1 MGGFPQISQGLGA
14 FDFSTRIKDRRGE
27 PRRSS
32 HKAPQC
38 GAFRLLRYRRSERP
52 FFILERWYFKKR
64 PMYQGIPP
72 FWSTVVGKEQ
82 DMKEDNREKITLWLQ
97 PDILRRVDSWL
108 EEDNCKT
115 RREFVEKALR
125 FYMGY
130 LATEDTSEYLSRA
143 LVDTLQGIVADNS
156 NRLRT
161 MIFKWCV
168 ELNMMGHTI
177 AAHFRADPINR
188 RELRAYAVDEVKRT
202 NGQISFDRALDQQ
215 RRLQDNGL

>member
-1 MGGFPQISQGLGA
+1 M
-14 FDFSTRIKDRRGE
+14 
-27 PRRSS
+27 
-32 HKAPQC
+32 
-38 GAFRLLRYRRSERP
+38 SE
-52 FFILERWYFKKR
+52 ENKKR
-64 PMYQGIPP
+64 
-72 FWSTVVGKEQ
+72 TAV
-82 DMKEDNREKITLWLQ
+82 WLS
-97 PDILRRVDSWL
+97 PGVIRRMDSWL
-108 EEDNCKT
+108 EEDNCST
-115 RREFVEKALR
+115 RSEFIEKALR

-130 LATEDTSEYLSRA
+130 LATEDTSEYLSQA

-215 RRLQDNGL
+215 RRLLDDGL

>member
-1 MGGFPQISQGLGA
+1 MS
-14 FDFSTRIKDRRGE
+14 DE
-27 PRRSS
+27 N
-32 HKAPQC
+32 
-38 GAFRLLRYRRSERP
+38 
-52 FFILERWYFKKR
+52 KKR
-64 PMYQGIPP
+64 
-72 FWSTVVGKEQ
+72 TAV
-82 DMKEDNREKITLWLQ
+82 WLS
-97 PDILRRVDSWL
+97 PGVIRRMDSWL
-108 EEDNCKT
+108 EEDNCST
-115 RREFVEKALR
+115 RSEFIEKALR

-130 LATEDTSEYLSRA
+130 LATEDTSVYLSQA

-215 RRLQDNGL
+215 RRLLDDGQ

>member
-1 MGGFPQISQGLGA
+1 MS
-14 FDFSTRIKDRRGE
+14 DE
-27 PRRSS
+27 N
-32 HKAPQC
+32 
-38 GAFRLLRYRRSERP
+38 
-52 FFILERWYFKKR
+52 KKR
-64 PMYQGIPP
+64 
-72 FWSTVVGKEQ
+72 TAV
-82 DMKEDNREKITLWLQ
+82 WLS
-97 PDILRRVDSWL
+97 PGVIRRMDSWL
-108 EEDNCKT
+108 EEDNCST
-115 RREFVEKALR
+115 RSEFIEKALR

-130 LATEDTSEYLSRA
+130 LATEDTSEYLSQA
-143 LVDTLQGIVADNS
+143 LVDTLQGIVADNF

-215 RRLQDNGL
+215 RRLLDDGL

>member
-1 MGGFPQISQGLGA
+1 MSDENKKGTAVWLSPGVI
-14 FDFSTRIKDRRGE
+14 RR
-27 PRRSS
+27 
-32 HKAPQC
+32 
-38 GAFRLLRYRRSERP
+38 
-52 FFILERWYFKKR
+52 
-64 PMYQGIPP
+64 M
-72 FWSTVVGKEQ
+72 
-82 DMKEDNREKITLWLQ
+82 
-97 PDILRRVDSWL
+97 DSWL

-130 LATEDTSEYLSRA
+130 LATEDTSEYLSQA

-168 ELNMMGHTI
+168 ELSMMGHTI

-188 RELRAYAVDEVKRT
+188 RELRAFAVDEVKRT

-215 RRLQDNGL
+215 RRLLDDGL

>member
-1 MGGFPQISQGLGA
+1 MS
-14 FDFSTRIKDRRGE
+14 DE
-27 PRRSS
+27 N
-32 HKAPQC
+32 
-38 GAFRLLRYRRSERP
+38 
-52 FFILERWYFKKR
+52 KKR
-64 PMYQGIPP
+64 
-72 FWSTVVGKEQ
+72 TAV
-82 DMKEDNREKITLWLQ
+82 WLS
-97 PDILRRVDSWL
+97 PGVIRRMDSWL
-108 EEDNCKT
+108 EEDNCST
-115 RREFVEKALR
+115 RSEFIEKALR

-130 LATEDTSEYLSRA
+130 LATEDTSEYLSQA
-143 LVDTLQGIVADNS
+143 LVDTLQGIVAVNS

-215 RRLQDNGL
+215 RRLLDDGL

>member
-1 MGGFPQISQGLGA
+1 MS
-14 FDFSTRIKDRRGE
+14 DE
-27 PRRSS
+27 N
-32 HKAPQC
+32 
-38 GAFRLLRYRRSERP
+38 
-52 FFILERWYFKKR
+52 KKR
-64 PMYQGIPP
+64 
-72 FWSTVVGKEQ
+72 TAV
-82 DMKEDNREKITLWLQ
+82 WLS
-97 PDILRRVDSWL
+97 PGVIRRMDSWL
-108 EEDNCKT
+108 EEDNCST
-115 RREFVEKALR
+115 RSEFIEKALR

-130 LATEDTSEYLSRA
+130 LATEDTSEYLSQA

-215 RRLQDNGL
+215 RRLWDDDL